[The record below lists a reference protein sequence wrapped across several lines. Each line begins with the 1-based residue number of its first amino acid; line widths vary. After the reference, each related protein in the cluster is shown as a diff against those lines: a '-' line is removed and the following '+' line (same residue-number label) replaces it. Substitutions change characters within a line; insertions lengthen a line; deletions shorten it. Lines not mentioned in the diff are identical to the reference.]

1 MYDPGSSYY
10 MKKLV
15 VGPAARDVVD
25 IDAPVEDNLK
35 AVARALGKDVNDI
48 TVFVLDKPR
57 HKQLIADIRKAG
69 ARITL
74 HTDGDVAG
82 SLMVVDPNVDVDVM
96 MGTGGTPEGVISAC
110 AIKGLG
116 GQIFG
121 RFDPQSQAERD
132 IMIKEGTNL
141 NEVLSVESLIKADDA
156 FFAATGISGGT
167 FLGGVSYTGTG
178 AVTHSLM
185 IRAKTGT
192 FRYLEAHHNLERL
205 MKFSSVR
212 YD

>member
-1 MYDPGSSYY
+1 MTDFSQHFTTKMLLRFSLPVMGMMLFTSCYGIVDGLFVSNF
-10 MKKLV
+10 
-15 VGPAARDVVD
+15 VGKTAFAAVT
-25 IDAPVEDNLK
+25 
-35 AVARALGKDVNDI
+35 I
-48 TVFVLDKPR
+48 TMPFVMILST
-57 HKQLIADIRKAG
+57 IGI
-69 ARITL
+69 
-74 HTDGDVAG
+74 
-82 SLMVVDPNVDVDVM
+82 M

-141 NEVLSVESLIKADDA
+141 DEVLSVESLIRADDA

>member
-1 MYDPGSSYY
+1 MRLFFFYMLRDLCLLEGFLCLVEGIFLTQLSYSCAS
-10 MKKLV
+10 LV
-15 VGPAARDVVD
+15 CIRL
-25 IDAPVEDNLK
+25 E
-35 AVARALGKDVNDI
+35 
-48 TVFVLDKPR
+48 
-57 HKQLIADIRKAG
+57 IAKG
-69 ARITL
+69 
-74 HTDGDVAG
+74 HTDD
-82 SLMVVDPNVDVDVM
+82 L
-96 MGTGGTPEGVISAC
+96 
-110 AIKGLG
+110 
-116 GQIFG
+116 
-121 RFDPQSQAERD
+121 
-132 IMIKEGTNL
+132 TNL
-141 NEVLSVESLIKADDA
+141 DEVLSVESLIRADDA